1 MKALWHPSYR
11 TWWAVLVATTVAN
24 WGGGILGIVGTWT
37 VLTESRSILAIA
49 LIAFLGFY
57 PHVLF
62 GIPVAVWVDRWPKK
76 PVMVVTTM
84 LRGLLVIGTG
94 VLVQH
99 SRSPF
104 LWISILNIAS

>member
-24 WGGGILGIVGTWT
+24 WGGGILGIVVTWT

-62 GIPVAVWVDRWPKK
+62 WHPGGGLGGPMAEKTCHGGYYHAARSVGDRHGSASLAIWD
-76 PVMVVTTM
+76 VTA
-84 LRGLLVIGTG
+84 LAG
-94 VLVQH
+94 
-99 SRSPF
+99 
-104 LWISILNIAS
+104 